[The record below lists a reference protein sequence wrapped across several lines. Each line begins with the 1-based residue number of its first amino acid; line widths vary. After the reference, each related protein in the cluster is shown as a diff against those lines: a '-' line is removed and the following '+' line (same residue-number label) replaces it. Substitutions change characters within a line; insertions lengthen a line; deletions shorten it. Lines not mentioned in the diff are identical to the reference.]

1 MACILASL
9 SLATSSLIV
18 DGSHMQLCAALTVWT
33 AVAHI
38 LGSHSAD
45 NWFGST
51 CRETYLSEF
60 IPRGDYWS
68 YTVQW
73 ALYYTC
79 DVCHVR
85 TLVWQSTARAFS
97 RTHRHIRWAIFF
109 GRCSDPGLAKYCQSI
124 QSLLIYNE
132 QIMTQVI
139 TQRDSLEALAGFV
152 VRCALY
158 YTCDV
163 RTLVWRSTVRAFSRT
178 HRRIRWA
185 IYYGRCSDPGLARY
199 CQSIQS
205 LLLQQSC

>member
-1 MACILASL
+1 MPSVDLNSTEHSTDCLGTSPWSPTIQVCREGIHGLGNHGWRWGMLTMACILASL
-9 SLATSSLIV
+9 SLATSSLTF

-38 LGSHSAD
+38 LGSHSVD

-85 TLVWQSTARAFS
+85 TLVWQSTASAFS

-109 GRCSDPGLAKYCQSI
+109 GRCSDPGLAKY
-124 QSLLIYNE
+124 
-132 QIMTQVI
+132 
-139 TQRDSLEALAGFV
+139 F
-152 VRCALY
+152 
-158 YTCDV
+158 
-163 RTLVWRSTVRAFSRT
+163 RAFSR
-178 HRRIRWA
+178 
-185 IYYGRCSDPGLARY
+185 SS
-199 CQSIQS
+199 SITNR
-205 LLLQQSC
+205 L